1 MQNRTKKI
9 IIAALL
15 GAFAILTCL
24 SLDGG
29 HRETLKITIGPEV
42 KILPEGLQP
51 FMFRSRQGTL
61 VVQAQLPTTEDKE
74 FPGRWG
80 TVRLTDGGRSWQNWA
95 PAKEQGEGPFIEG
108 SVGQLKDG
116 TILILEWVARGPKAD
131 GNFIGKVW
139 ESKDEWKTISGPFE
153 AKFYLP
159 EGKGG
164 FDDGGKPVDGLFI
177 HRTLMEMPDGSL
189 LATAYGWFKEDT
201 VPSSYMKNMDK
212 FRSLLLRSKDRGR
225 NWSLVS
231 TIAVDHTMG
240 EEGFNEPVLIR
251 LSQGK
256 HKGRFIVLLRT
267 GSNKA
272 KCPNPLYQT
281 ESDDDGKTWI
291 KPHPLVFDGV
301 NPDLIEMKNGI
312 LVAGFGWR
320 TKESR
325 EKVPQGQPR
334 RLGQEHG
341 NYVAFS
347 LDQGATWTHV
357 TRVTQEP
364 TTAYVTVR
372 ELRPNQ
378 LFLVYDIGDGWGR
391 KWVGFEQGIER
402 AIGGR
407 LLEVLKQQ

>member
-51 FMFRSRQGTL
+51 FMFLSRQGTL

-80 TVRLTDGGRSWQNWA
+80 TVRSTDGGRSWQNWA

-272 KCPNPLYQT
+272 KWPNPLYQT

>member
-29 HRETLKITIGPEV
+29 HRGTLKITIGPEV

-51 FMFRSRQGTL
+51 FMFLSRQGTL

-80 TVRLTDGGRSWQNWA
+80 TVRSTDGGRSWQNWA

-272 KCPNPLYQT
+272 KWPNPLYQT

>member
-1 MQNRTKKI
+1 MHQRTKKVI
-9 IIAALL
+9 VTSALL
-15 GAFAILTCL
+15 ATFAIFICL
-24 SLDGG
+24 SVEGQR
-29 HRETLKITIGPEV
+29 RELLKITVGPEM

-51 FMFRSRQGTL
+51 FMFVSREGTL
-61 VVQAQLPTTEDKE
+61 VVQAQLPTTEEKE

-80 TVRLTDGGRSWQNWA
+80 TVRSTDGGKSWQSWT
-95 PAKEQGEGPFIEG
+95 PTKEQGDGPFIEG

-116 TILILEWVARGPKAD
+116 TILVMEWVARGPKAD
-131 GNFIGKVW
+131 GYFIGKIW
-139 ESKDEWKTISGPFE
+139 ESRDNWKTLTGPID
-153 AKFYLP
+153 ARIYLP
-159 EGKGG
+159 QGKGG
-164 FDDGGKPVDGLFI
+164 FDDGGKPVNGLFI
-177 HRTLMEMPDGSL
+177 HRTLMERPDGNL
-189 LATAYGWFKEDT
+189 LAAAYGWFKEDS
-201 VPSSYMKNMDK
+201 VPSSYMKNMDR
-212 FRSLLLRSKDRGR
+212 FRSLLLQSKDRGR

-231 TIAVDHTMG
+231 TIAVDPTMG
-240 EEGFNEPVLIR
+240 EEGFNEPVLVR

-256 HKGRFIVLLRT
+256 HKGRLIVLLRT

-272 KCPNPLYQT
+272 KWPNPLYQT
-281 ESDDDGKTWI
+281 ESDDEGKTWS
-291 KPHPLVFDGV
+291 KPHPLGFDGV
-301 NPDLIEMKNGI
+301 NPDLIEMKNGV

-325 EKVPQGQPR
+325 QKVPEGQPR
-334 RLGQEHG
+334 RLGPEHG

-347 LDQGATWTHV
+347 LDQGATWTQV

-372 ELRPNQ
+372 EVQPNK

-407 LLEVLKQQ
+407 FIEVAKQ

>member
-51 FMFRSRQGTL
+51 FMFLSRQGTL

-80 TVRLTDGGRSWQNWA
+80 TVRSTDGGRSWQNWA

-231 TIAVDHTMG
+231 TIAVDHTIG

-272 KCPNPLYQT
+272 KWPNPLYQT

>member
-80 TVRLTDGGRSWQNWA
+80 TVRSTDGGRSWQNWA

-272 KCPNPLYQT
+272 KWPNPLYQT